1 MSASKRDFTD
11 FHEFPGSVDEGTGY
25 YSLPTLWHKDDAGRQ
40 RVWQI
45 HVRLIKKPKQELS
58 GIDWDLLK
66 EKQIPI
72 QDEHFDMGQKISTS
86 TCAEAWVE
94 TGIETGK
101 ITRSAPTYIT
111 EPVNEG
117 KSNERNVFQQAL
129 IYARSQWLKRKEKG
143 NSETKDTD
151 EKTDVK
157 DSNTDETKTTSD
169 KTGKTKSATGK
180 KKELS
185 KKTKAVPNANVMY
198 FPMLAKPFKDG
209 EKHLVYPLYVQPK
222 LDGVRCLVYLA
233 KKDGG
238 VENVVAY
245 TRTKKP
251 FPSVDYLKEIL
262 YPYLNDLYDTE
273 KNQSIY
279 LDGEL
284 YKHGKRLQDISGDS
298 RNEATDTSE
307 ENTNRNE
314 YHVYDCFY
322 PLELDTVFISRHE
335 QLVALY
341 EALSDEDAKVIKQVP
356 TYKVSSYEEAEKKFD
371 KFVSMGYEG
380 AILRN
385 EAGPYLGNSQ
395 KTGAFLRSKD
405 LVKMKQR
412 FSDEYKCVG
421 YTEGK
426 RGKDKGAV
434 IWICETTDGVQFN
447 VTPKDTT
454 YAERYRLFQECE
466 EDFDGLFKDRM
477 LTVEYE
483 DLSSDNVPLRAKAL
497 TFRDYE

>member
-1 MSASKRDFTD
+1 MSSSKRDFTD
-11 FHEFPGSVDEGTGY
+11 FTEFPGELDEGTGY
-25 YSLPTLWHKDDAGRQ
+25 HSLPLLWHKDDAERW
-40 RVWQI
+40 RMWQI
-45 HVRLIKKPKQELS
+45 HVRLIKTSDEDLS
-58 GIDWDLLK
+58 GIDWNLLD
-66 EKQIPI
+66 EKQV
-72 QDEHFDMGQKISTS
+72 KIKPEYYEVGSKVPS
-86 TCAEAWVE
+86 NIRAEAWAE

-101 ITRSAPTYIT
+101 ITRSAPSYISS
-111 EPVNEG
+111 PVNEG

-129 IYARSQWLKRKEKG
+129 IYARAQWLKKKDKG
-143 NSETKDTD
+143 CKETKED
-151 EKTDVK
+151 EKK
-157 DSNTDETKTTSD
+157 K
-169 KTGKTKSATGK
+169 GK
-180 KKELS
+180 KGKNGKIDL
-185 KKTKAVPNANVMY
+185 AYVNNVMY

-209 EKHLVYPLYVQPK
+209 EKHLQYPLYIQPK
-222 LDGVRCLVYLA
+222 LDGVRCLVFLQ

-238 VENVVAY
+238 VENVIAY
-245 TRTKKP
+245 TRAKKP

-262 YPYLNDLYDTE
+262 YPYLNDLYDEE
-273 KNQSIY
+273 KNQSIF

-298 RNEATDTSE
+298 RNEKTDTSN
-307 ENTNRNE
+307 ENASRNE

-322 PLELDTVFISRHE
+322 PLELDTPFTQRRE

-341 EALSDEDAKVIKQVP
+341 DALSTEDAKVIRRVP
-356 TYKVSSYEEAEKKFD
+356 TFKVSSYEMAEKRYD
-371 KFVSMGYEG
+371 KFVAMGYEG

-385 EAGPYLGNSQ
+385 SDGPYLGNSQ

-412 FSDEYKCVG
+412 FSDEYECVG

-434 IWICETTDGVQFN
+434 IWICQTVDGTQFN

-454 YAERYRLFQECE
+454 YEERYALFQECE
-466 EDFDGLFKDRM
+466 ADFANQYEGRM
-477 LTVEYE
+477 LTIEYE
-483 DLSSDNVPLRAKAL
+483 DLSKDGVPLRAKAL